1 MKNYIIIFCALAFN
15 LLFSEAYQDRFLIYI
30 NNSVDDFKI
39 DSETGLTNNKTI
51 NGLLKDVQYKKIF
64 PWLPNARPSDR
75 DGDVYL
81 DRYYVITLDKPS
93 SSISDLVQ
101 MASKINII
109 DSSELITIMK
119 PTYIPNDPRW
129 NQQYGLEL
137 IQADLAY
144 NLWNIANGD
153 FPGIVDS
160 EEVVVAVVDVGFEWT
175 HSDLVDN
182 VWQNMGEDSDGDG
195 VVIIQ
200 QGDTWI
206 FDPGDQNGIDDDG
219 DGYVDNFIGWD
230 VTNNDNDPIPPTN
243 SFDHGTLV
251 AGCVSASTDNNIGVA
266 SVGWSVK
273 LMGIHSSDDPETV
286 SDGYSGI
293 LAAAQMGADVINL
306 SWGGNGGGNQ
316 NLMNTV
322 YNTYGCI
329 IVASAGNGDEDG
341 NTHFGLHTPS
351 GLDNVISVSAIGPND
366 NFSCWATGGS
376 TVDLCAPGE
385 SVMTTDVGNDYR
397 SATGTSFASPITAGA
412 VAILL
417 SYFPNEDQDWI
428 VDRLVSNTDFFP
440 DMEGSCN
447 AGSLVG
453 MLGSGR
459 LNIYKALSYDIN
471 ASLNIIGINYLDDTD
486 GDGQFNPGEQTKI
499 KIIVENQEGWADA
512 ENVIATISTL
522 DERLSIIDST
532 ISFSNTIVSGA
543 SSFTLIDHFLVEAT
557 DNGSLNNIACVVNL
571 QSGTTEPYLNVQIDI
586 ELILSLDQAGF
597 PTENITVK
605 SSPIIT
611 DLNGDAESEIYFGA
625 DDGNFYGFDQT
636 GQLLNGY
643 PLDTDADI
651 RSSPAVGDLDRDG
664 ENEIVFGSNDGKL
677 YILNSSG
684 SQNLIYPANGSINGS
699 PALYDLDSDGDLEV
713 VFTTAENSSGKV
725 YAIHHTGLDFS
736 GFPVDIG
743 EKMLV
748 GAAVADLE
756 NDGLSDIVVCTWGE
770 NIYAINQNGDIKN
783 GFPFISGKRFNAPPT
798 LADLTLDGNLEII
811 AGNDDGVLHILN
823 FSGFELYTFGTGD
836 DIRGGISV
844 ADLDDDGSKEILFS
858 GYDDLVHVWNPY
870 SGEELEGWPVDLG
883 ANSLTEP
890 LIVDLDNNGD
900 LEVVAANKN
909 GMLFAF
915 NHDASPFGSFPI
927 SLGGAVES
935 TPVISDLD
943 RDGDYEIAIGTTMG
957 LKVIDVKTEKG
968 ERSSWKLHRGNMGR
982 AGTLGLSMLE
992 LKESQT
998 ITPSIFNVSANY
1010 PNPFNPSTSV
1020 DITTTDENNLNVS
1033 IYDVS
1038 GRLINTLKN
1047 SNVLPG
1053 FYKIKWTGNDLKGQS
1068 MPTGVYFLQVH
1079 SGENIN
1085 SQKVLLIK

>member
-1 MKNYIIIFCALAFN
+1 MKNHIIIFCSVAFN
-15 LLFSEAYQDRFLIYI
+15 LLFSEVYQDRFLIYI
-30 NNSVDDFKI
+30 NNSVDEFKI
-39 DSETGLTNNKTI
+39 NSETGLTNDITI
-51 NGLLKDVQYKKIF
+51 NGFLKEVQHEKIF

-75 DGDVYL
+75 DGHVYL
-81 DRYYVITLDKPS
+81 DRFYVIKLEKPTS
-93 SSISDLVQ
+93 DIFDLVE
-101 MASKINII
+101 MASEIKII
-109 DSSELITIMK
+109 DSSEPMTIMK

-144 NLWNIANGD
+144 NLWNITNGD
-153 FPGIVDS
+153 LPGNLNSD
-160 EEVVVAVVDVGFEWT
+160 EVVVAVVDVGFEWT
-175 HSDLVDN
+175 HSDLIDN
-182 VWQNMGEDSDGDG
+182 IWQNMGEDSDGDG
-195 VVIIQ
+195 VVIVQ

-230 VTNNDNDPIPPTN
+230 VTNNDNDPIPPAN

-251 AGCVSASTDNNIGVA
+251 AGCVSASTDNNTGVA

-286 SDGYSGI
+286 SDGYSGV

-306 SWGGNGGGNQ
+306 SWGGYGNGNQ

-322 YNTYGCI
+322 YNNYGCI

-341 NTHFGLHTPS
+341 NTDFDLHTPS

-385 SVMTTDVGNDYR
+385 SIMTTDVGNDYR
-397 SATGTSFASPITAGA
+397 AVNGTSFASPITAGS
-412 VAILL
+412 VALLL

-428 VDRLVSNTDFFP
+428 VDRLVSNTDYFP

-459 LNIYKALSYDIN
+459 LNIYKALGSDIN

-512 ENVIATISTL
+512 ENVIATISTS
-522 DERLSIIDST
+522 DERLTIIDST

-543 SSFTLIDHFLVEAT
+543 SSFTLIDHFLVQAT

-571 QSGTTEPYLNVQIDI
+571 QSGTTEPYTNVQIDI

-597 PTENITVK
+597 PTENITIK

-625 DDGNFYGFDQT
+625 DDGNFYGFDRT

-651 RSSPAVGDLDRDG
+651 RSSPAVGDLDGNG
-664 ENEIVFGSNDGKL
+664 EHEIVFGSNDGKL

-684 SQNLIYPANGSINGS
+684 SQNLIYPANGSISGS
-699 PALYDLDSDGDLEV
+699 PALYDLDDDGDLEV
-713 VFTTAENSSGKV
+713 IFTTAENSSGKV
-725 YAIHHTGLDFS
+725 YAIHHTGLDLS

-743 EKMLV
+743 EKMLA

-756 NDGLSDIVVCTWGE
+756 NDGLSEIVVCTWGE
-770 NIYAINQNGDIKN
+770 KIYVINKNGDIKN
-783 GFPFISGKRFNAPPT
+783 GFPFTSSKRFNVPPT
-798 LADLTLDGNLEII
+798 LADLNSDGNLEII

-823 FSGFELYTFGTGD
+823 FSGSELYSFDTGD
-836 DIRGGISV
+836 DIRGGMSV

-858 GYDDLVHVWNPY
+858 GYDDLVHVWNPI
-870 SGEELEGWPVDLG
+870 SGQELEGWPVDLG

-890 LIVDLDNNGD
+890 LVVDLDNNGD

-909 GMLFAF
+909 GMLFVF
-915 NHDASPFGSFPI
+915 NHDSSPFGSFPI

-943 RDGDYEIAIGTTMG
+943 RDGDFEIAIGTTMG

-968 ERSSWKLHRGNMGR
+968 EQSSWKLFRGNMGR
-982 AGTLGLSMLE
+982 SGTLGISMLAINDSE
-992 LKESQT
+992 KLAPLQ
-998 ITPSIFNVSANY
+998 FNVSANY
-1010 PNPFNPSTSV
+1010 PNPFNPSTSI
-1020 DITTTDENNLNVS
+1020 DIIIIDENNLNVS

-1047 SNVLPG
+1047 TSVLPG
-1053 FYKIKWTGNDLKGQS
+1053 SYKIRWMGNDLKGRS
-1068 MPTGVYFLQVH
+1068 MPTGIYFLQVH
-1079 SGENIN
+1079 SGKNIN